1 MGTHDFVANTRVTSF
16 NDKIVTL
23 NDNGG
28 KSGFEFYPAKVAG
41 VRQNSRPRASFGDG
55 AYAIKPE
62 NDEVVSVRE
71 TDPPWRVALLSKRPT
86 DILLAAIDRFPVGV
100 YADPKEVEG
109 RAAWYSFAFWL
120 RTVACTTLDV
130 DTNEL
135 QAGFRTHYDQNR
147 PAGEAFLCDQ
157 LENGAGYCS
166 YLGKPDNFAEL
177 LTHVDP
183 YRQGSIAQKWI
194 AHQDACDVS
203 CNLCLR
209 DYSNMSYHSLL
220 DWRLALDMAR
230 IAASNF
236 TVDMTTDWSGQANP
250 WKRLIEVTIPPIMRK
265 LGYSDRQQF
274 GSLWGYIKNTQ
285 HHSWTL
291 IEVHPLWMEN
301 HPAIL
306 DAITEAQNLK
316 PANEIKYLNPFRV
329 LRRPGEY
336 V

>member
-1 MGTHDFVANTRVTSF
+1 
-16 NDKIVTL
+16 
-23 NDNGG
+23 
-28 KSGFEFYPAKVAG
+28 
-41 VRQNSRPRASFGDG
+41 
-55 AYAIKPE
+55 
-62 NDEVVSVRE
+62 
-71 TDPPWRVALLSKRPT
+71 LLSKRPT
-86 DILLAAIDRFPVGV
+86 NILLATINQFPEGV

-135 QAGFRTHYDQNR
+135 QAGFRTYYGQGQ

-166 YLGKPDNFAEL
+166 YLGHQENFAQL
-177 LTHVDP
+177 LAHADP
-183 YRQGSIAQKWI
+183 DMQDSIAQKWI
-194 AHQDACDVS
+194 AHQDVCDVS

-230 IAASNF
+230 IVAGIF
-236 TVDMTTDWSGQANP
+236 TVDMTNDWSNQPNP
-250 WKRLIEVTIPPIMRK
+250 WRRLVEVTIPPILRK

-274 GSLWGYIKNTQ
+274 GSLWGYTKNTQ
-285 HHSWTL
+285 HHSRTL
-291 IEVHPLWMEN
+291 IEIHPLWLED
-301 HPAIL
+301 HPDVVSAVV
-306 DAITEAQNLK
+306 EAQTLK
-316 PANEIKYLNPFRV
+316 PGNEIKYLNPFRV

-336 V
+336 I